1 LQKEFY
7 RSILWAEKIG
17 NSRSGVPQEIKES
30 EVVEKVTTDIT
41 KWSSQWRDESRKN
54 EKIAFEIYRNCMLK
68 KDISKAITAQV
79 FAEDL
84 HKKNSIPGNSLKD
97 TILDDPSLQY
107 ILDAIYHVTKSRE

>member
-1 LQKEFY
+1 
-7 RSILWAEKIG
+7 
-17 NSRSGVPQEIKES
+17 
-30 EVVEKVTTDIT
+30 
-41 KWSSQWRDESRKN
+41 
-54 EKIAFEIYRNCMLK
+54 MLK